1 MPVYRIH
8 RLKENQRQQFRWAP
22 HTTGATDVKPKDY
35 EPAGSVEAAN
45 SYSAWFALKD
55 GEDALKVGDLLE
67 SEGGDLLIC
76 KYVGFEAARWVLPE
90 VKPGIESAPPA
101 VENSRNEGAAAFS
114 G

>member
-22 HTTGATDVKPKDY
+22 HTTGATDVRPKDY
-35 EPAGSVEAAN
+35 EQAGSVEAA
-45 SYSAWFALKD
+45 SAYSAWFALKD
-55 GEDALKVGDLLE
+55 GAEALKVGDLLE
-67 SEGGDLLIC
+67 SESGDLLIC

-90 VKPGIESAPPA
+90 VKPAIESASPA
-101 VENSRNEGAAAFS
+101 AGSARNEGVGAFS